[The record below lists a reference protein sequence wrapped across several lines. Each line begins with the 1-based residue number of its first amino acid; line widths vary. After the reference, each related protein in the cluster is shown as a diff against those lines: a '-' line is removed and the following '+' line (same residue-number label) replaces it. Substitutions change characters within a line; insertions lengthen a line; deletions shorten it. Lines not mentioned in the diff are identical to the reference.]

1 MEINVVILA
10 AGMGKRMQ
18 HHENKQ
24 FIQLAGYPIL
34 YHTLMIFQKM
44 KAIHNILL
52 VVREDEMSYV
62 EKNIL
67 TLNDFSKVIKMVKG
81 GKERVDSVYNAL
93 RSIKGEGLVLIH
105 DGARPF
111 VKEKDI
117 LRLIQMTLECNAA
130 VLGVP
135 VKDTIKSVDTNHRVI
150 KTPDRSLLW
159 AVQTPQAFEL
169 NLIKQAYER
178 RHAHSMDFWD
188 DAMLVEELMNH
199 EVKMVEGSYDN
210 IKITTPSDLAYG
222 EWIAK
227 NLTNT

>member
-1 MEINVVILA
+1 MEINVIVLA
-10 AGMGKRMQ
+10 AGMGNRMQ
-18 HHENKQ
+18 HHQNKQ
-24 FIQLAGYPIL
+24 FIHLAGYPIL
-34 YHTLMIFQKM
+34 YHTLMVFQKM
-44 KAIHNILL
+44 KAIHNIFL

-81 GKERVDSVYNAL
+81 GKERSDSVDNAL
-93 RSIKGEGLVLIH
+93 EFIEGEGLVLIH

-111 VKEKDI
+111 VKEENI
-117 LRLIQMTLECNAA
+117 LGLIQIALESNAA

-135 VKDTIKSVDTNHRVI
+135 VKDTIKTVNAHHLVI
-150 KTPDRSLLW
+150 ETPDRSLLW
-159 AVQTPQAFEL
+159 AVQTPQAFDL
-169 NLIKQAYER
+169 NLIKQAYKK
-178 RHAHSMDFWD
+178 RHTTSKEFWD
-188 DAMLVEELMNH
+188 DAMLVEELMEH

-227 NLTNT
+227 HLTDD